1 MNKKLIF
8 LFISGCTLIL
18 AAITLFATVSCDAVL
33 DIYSKDSI
41 TLYILSFILLTS
53 GSVCLAAGLIIN
65 RRNKKK
71 PEKID
76 ILIILSKYSGHVTPE
91 EFSDE
96 TGLSPAQ
103 SKNRLQE
110 MQKRGICR
118 LQITKSGVHIFSFP
132 EFSPED
138 TVIKQETF

>member
-18 AAITLFATVSCDAVL
+18 TSITLFAAVSCDVVL
-33 DIYSKDSI
+33 GVYSRNSI
-41 TLYILSFILLTS
+41 TTYILSFISLTG
-53 GSVCLAAGLIIN
+53 GSICLAAGLVIN

-76 ILIILSKYSGHVTPE
+76 ILSILSKYSGHVTPD
-91 EFSDE
+91 EFSDA
-96 TGLSPAQ
+96 TGLSPDQ

-110 MQKRGICR
+110 MKKRGICR

-132 EFSPED
+132 EFAPED
-138 TVIKQETF
+138 TVIKQENL